1 MMYTMHN
8 MWFSYRTYQFYVQ
21 SYLYIHTIH
30 SLYAY
35 YRLGRVTM
43 EDLSEIKELFDAI
56 DYDSNG
62 YIDGNKLQR
71 MSLLSDYDMGQ
82 NYEEQNGQN
91 FDEGLHGTDDM
102 DGYEDKGHNYDPFLH
117 NNHHIE
123 EEGVMNEAY
132 NDIVPLSRSN
142 SMSRRNSLS
151 HYDHN
156 NDNDN
161 NNNTNNTYNSSDK
174 DVLYQPNHRDP
185 PPVPH
190 TTAVDGNNH
199 HELYTTTTDGH
210 NYDGHSST
218 TDEKDEEGHNS
229 DHHTFSFPALVSSLI
244 YGIPPTH
251 PTKHTTH
258 NTNTNNTT
266 TTTNKNINKRR
277 SYRDHPAAMS
287 QKEMPVSGS
296 GLPFSTLSE
305 QSPLLPPLPTTEDA
319 SVHPKHSLLKKTIRY
334 QPLQGY
340 TDYSTGITTGGGY
353 TTFTHP
359 RHHPFTTTNRNTRPP
374 SRNHSHTDMQ
384 GLSGTGAASQ
394 VPVPLKLSRVVAS
407 LRQSRARAAGRRA
420 VDAANV
426 LRMPSPDITS
436 QEDREDQPGSSD
448 A

>member
-1 MMYTMHN
+1 
-8 MWFSYRTYQFYVQ
+8 
-21 SYLYIHTIH
+21 
-30 SLYAY
+30 
-35 YRLGRVTM
+35 M

-82 NYEEQNGQN
+82 N
-91 FDEGLHGTDDM
+91 FDEGLHGTDEI
-102 DGYEDKGHNYDPFLH
+102 DGYEDKGHNYDPFMH
-117 NNHHIE
+117 NNKHIE
-123 EEGVMNEAY
+123 EEGVMHVAY

-142 SMSRRNSLS
+142 SMSRRNSS
-151 HYDHN
+151 SRHN
-156 NDNDN
+156 NDDTTDN
-161 NNNTNNTYNSSDK
+161 SNHDNNNTNNTYNSSDK

-185 PPVPH
+185 LPAPH

-210 NYDGHSST
+210 NYDGPSSS
-218 TDEKDEEGHNS
+218 TDEKDDPDHNS
-229 DHHTFSFPALVSSLI
+229 DQRRFSLPELVSSLI
-244 YGIPPTH
+244 YGKPPTH

-258 NTNTNNTT
+258 NTNNTN
-266 TTTNKNINKRR
+266 NKNINKRR

-287 QKEMPVSGS
+287 QKEVISGS

-305 QSPLLPPLPTTEDA
+305 QSPLLPPTTTEDT
-319 SVHPKHSLLKKTIRY
+319 SMHPKHSLLKKTIRY

-340 TDYSTGITTGGGY
+340 TDYSTGTTTSSGGGY

-359 RHHPFTTTNRNTRPP
+359 KHRPFTTNSNSRPP
-374 SRNHSHTDMQ
+374 SRNYSHTDIQ
-384 GLSGTGAASQ
+384 GLSVSMGAAQ
-394 VPVPLKLSRVVAS
+394 MPVPLKLSRVVAS

-426 LRMPSPDITS
+426 LRMTSPDITS
-436 QEDREDQPGSSD
+436 HEEDCEDLTSD